1 MECPEHNVEMRE
13 VDNTTNAYDGT
24 SVFWICDGEGR
35 FPRKH
40 IVMTEEW
47 AGSITFYW
55 VDWKLLKEGLDSNES

>member
-13 VDNTTNAYDGT
+13 IDNTTNAYDGT

-40 IVMTEEW
+40 IVLTEEW
-47 AGSITFYW
+47 AGSIIFYMAQW
-55 VDWKLLKEGLDSNES
+55 RIFTEGC